1 MKEQLFN
8 LHSEDYKKFS
18 EKIINTKYPII
29 GVKTDIIKK
38 IAKNNINNYQTYFKE
53 QHTYYEEYMIHGFML
68 GYLKLPYEDIIQYI
82 DEYINYINCWSMVDS
97 IVSNLKVLKK
107 HLKETFEIAKQYINS
122 NEEFRVR
129 FGYCILLSY
138 YINTEEKDYLKEIL
152 LLCNKPHDKYYIQM
166 MVAWLLSV
174 AYVKF
179 KEEVLQFLYNNNL
192 DDFTYNKTISKI
204 CDSFRV
210 SKQEKEQLKKIRR
223 K

>member
-1 MKEQLFN
+1 
-8 LHSEDYKKFS
+8 
-18 EKIINTKYPII
+18 
-29 GVKTDIIKK
+29 
-38 IAKNNINNYQTYFKE
+38 
-53 QHTYYEEYMIHGFML
+53 
-68 GYLKLPYEDIIQYI
+68 
-82 DEYINYINCWSMVDS
+82 
-97 IVSNLKVLKK
+97 
-107 HLKETFEIAKQYINS
+107 
-122 NEEFRVR
+122 
-129 FGYCILLSY
+129 
-138 YINTEEKDYLKEIL
+138 
-152 LLCNKPHDKYYIQM
+152 M